1 MNIYQRGQS
10 TTLRMLKKY
19 GVSYQAKRDGKHWVD
34 DEGQERFEPET
45 LFSVVGVKTQ
55 YKPYEIDGTLILST
69 DIKMILPP
77 DIDIQKGDKVLVD
90 GVWLRVHE
98 PNPVKPADIVIC
110 YQSQL
115 RAWYVRS
122 VHEVD

>member
-10 TTLRMLKKY
+10 TALRMLKKY
-19 GVSYQAKRDGKHWVD
+19 GASYQAKRDGKYWVD
-34 DEGQERFEPET
+34 DEGQERFEPEA
-45 LFSVVGVKTQ
+45 LFSVTGVKTQ
-55 YKPYEIDGTLILST
+55 YKPHEIDGTLILST

-98 PNPVKPADIVIC
+98 PNPVKPADIIIC

-115 RAWYVRS
+115 RA
-122 VHEVD
+122 

>member
-1 MNIYQRGQS
+1 MSIYQRGQS
-10 TTLRMLKKY
+10 TALRMLKKY
-19 GVSYQAKRDGKHWVD
+19 GASYQAKRDGKHWVD

-115 RAWYVRS
+115 RA
-122 VHEVD
+122 

>member
-1 MNIYQRGQS
+1 MMNIYQRGQS
-10 TTLRMLKKY
+10 TALRMLKKY
-19 GVSYQAKRDGKHWVD
+19 GASYQVKRDGKHWVD
-34 DEGQERFEPET
+34 DEGQEHFEPET
-45 LFSVVGVKTQ
+45 LFSAIGVKTQ
-55 YKPYEIDGTLILST
+55 YKPHEIDGTLILST

-98 PNPVKPADIVIC
+98 PNPVKPADIIIC

-115 RAWYVRS
+115 RA
-122 VHEVD
+122 

>member
-10 TTLRMLKKY
+10 TALRMLKKY
-19 GVSYQAKRDGKHWVD
+19 GISYQVKRDGKHWVD
-34 DEGQERFEPET
+34 DETGEEHFEPET
-45 LFSVVGVKTQ
+45 LFSAIGVKTQ
-55 YKPYEIDGTLILST
+55 YKPHEIDGTLILST

-77 DIDIQKGDKVLVD
+77 GIDIQKGDKVLVD
-90 GVWLRVHE
+90 GVWLRIHE

-115 RAWYVRS
+115 RA
-122 VHEVD
+122 